1 MKYLSFRILILCIL
15 MPPMLYVG
23 SLGVLQRYLEET
35 YTREIEQSL
44 IGDTGPLFNGTVR
57 LTDSIRKNV
66 DDYLAQR
73 PLLDWGVRV
82 NVRVMTARG
91 YDLYPPS
98 VLGDEIKNQTDSRQI
113 AEQNYALMK
122 EGIEVVVDMEIP
134 HNTLLS
140 NSFLGFFTLLSVAT
154 LILHYQV
161 GVRRARLDEQAR
173 REEIERL
180 VEQENAHR
188 ERLEGLSQARNALTN
203 ELGRIREELDG
214 EKVKASRN
222 EDEMIEEIDR
232 LETKI
237 NENLAFQE
245 EQQEQIEALKEQIAL
260 FEKGKLRTGKQ
271 KTKDVESLQRRL
283 QTLYKNLSVNDRA
296 IDGLLGL
303 NEDLRIKAEEI
314 IHQLNDDPNMVTIKR
329 KVFSKKGRETVLE
342 VLFAYKGRLYFRRR
356 STDNRIEV
364 LTVGTKNT
372 QAKDLQ
378 FLDNLSPG

>member
-15 MPPMLYVG
+15 LPPILYVG
-23 SLGVLQRYLEET
+23 SLGVLKRYLEET
-35 YTREIEQSL
+35 YTREIEQGL
-44 IGDTGPLFNGTVR
+44 IGDTGPLFNGTVQ
-57 LTDSIRKNV
+57 LSDMIRENV
-66 DDYLAQR
+66 DGYLAQR
-73 PLLDWGVRV
+73 PLLGWGVRV
-82 NVRVMTARG
+82 NVRVMTAQG
-91 YDLYPPS
+91 DDLYPPS
-98 VLGDEIKNQTDSRQI
+98 VLGDRTEDQSDPRQI
-113 AEQNYALMK
+113 AERNFALMK
-122 EGIEVVVDMEIP
+122 QDIEVVVEMEIP

-140 NSFLGFFTLLSVAT
+140 NSLLGFYTLLSVAT

-161 GVRRARLDEQAR
+161 GVRRARLDDEAR
-173 REEIERL
+173 QREIERL
-180 VEQENAHR
+180 VEQESAHQ
-188 ERLEGLSQARNALTN
+188 ERLEQLSQARNALTS

-222 EDEMIEEIDR
+222 EDEMIEEIER
-232 LETKI
+232 LEAKI

-245 EQQEQIEALKEQIAL
+245 EQQEQIDAFKEQIAL

-271 KTKDVESLQRRL
+271 KTKDAESLQRRL
-283 QTLYKNLSVNDRA
+283 QTLYKNLSINDRA

-314 IHQLNDDPNMVTIKR
+314 IHQLNDDPSIVTIKR

-356 STDNRIEV
+356 STDNRIEI

-378 FLDNLSPG
+378 FIDNLSPG